1 MRQIMHRKGSVNLKE
16 ELKSLMFPI
25 SGPVCISE
33 DGGLFQVI
41 MTTFYQHEQSVSGD
55 GQTCMSTPRRGCQH
69 VMCCNITGFA

>member
-1 MRQIMHRKGSVNLKE
+1 MRQMIHRKGSVNLKE

-55 GQTCMSTPRRGCQH
+55 AWADMHVDILTCMSTCH
-69 VMCCNITGFA
+69 VL